1 MDVWQTIAQG
11 KPSPRTEMVYNI
23 EPFRAALRQ
32 GDWKLIWRTLLPASL
47 DLYDLS
53 KDPAEKNNLA
63 AANPDKVVAMQ
74 QRLNELAK
82 GGTKPLFLEAQF
94 KVIMKNMQGEP
105 VMPTD
110 EGFYS
115 DDDAD
120 ATPPKIGTA
129 H

>member
-1 MDVWQTIAQG
+1 MRWLVRLIVLALAVAAV
-11 KPSPRTEMVYNI
+11 REMRY
-23 EPFRAALRQ
+23 RQ
-32 GDWKLIWRTLLPASL
+32 Q
-47 DLYDLS
+47 
-53 KDPAEKNNLA
+53 
-63 AANPDKVVAMQ
+63 KVVAMQ

>member
-1 MDVWQTIAQG
+1 MFRVDPKTVTRWAKAGKLTIRSQIQT
-11 KPSPRTEMVYNI
+11 
-23 EPFRAALRQ
+23 
-32 GDWKLIWRTLLPASL
+32 GDEFEE
-47 DLYDLS
+47 LS
-53 KDPAEKNNLA
+53 HAFNRMLHNL
-63 AANPDKVVAMQ
+63 VAMQ